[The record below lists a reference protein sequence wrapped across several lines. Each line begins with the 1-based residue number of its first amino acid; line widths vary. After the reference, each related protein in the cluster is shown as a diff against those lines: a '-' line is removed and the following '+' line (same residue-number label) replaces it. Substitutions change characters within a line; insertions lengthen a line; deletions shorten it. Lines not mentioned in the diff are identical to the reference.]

1 MVCVPARAICLMPD
15 SLLPL
20 KVSGLSYSIKRKPL
34 LSNLDLVID
43 SPGISVVLGPNGAGK
58 SLLVRLLHGLL
69 KPDYGQIIWNG
80 RMLDLSIRKQ
90 QAMVFQKPVLL
101 RRSVEANIKFVL
113 KNHALTDRHNCEDI
127 LQQAGLLSQRH
138 QPARLLS
145 GGEQQRLALARALAT
160 SPQVLFLDEPT
171 ASIDPGST
179 YRIENLLMET
189 RDSGVKLILVTH
201 DIGQARRL
209 ASDVF
214 FMHWGR
220 ILEHSDAQSFFEQPS
235 TAEASAFL
243 QGDLII

>member
-1 MVCVPARAICLMPD
+1 MPD

-20 KVSGLSYSIKRKPL
+20 KVSGLSYSIQRKLL
-34 LSNLDLVID
+34 LSKLDLLID
-43 SPGISVVLGPNGAGK
+43 SPDISVVLGPNGAGK

-101 RRSVEANIKFVL
+101 RRSVEANINFVL
-113 KNHALTDRHNCEDI
+113 KNHGLTGRHNCEEI
-127 LQQAGLLSQRH
+127 LQQAGLLSRRH
-138 QPARLLS
+138 QP
-145 GGEQQRLALARALAT
+145 RLALARALAT

-179 YRIENLLMET
+179 LRIENLLTET

-214 FMHWGR
+214 FMHRGR
-220 ILEHSDAQSFFEQPS
+220 ILEHSDAQSFFKQPS
-235 TAEASAFL
+235 SAEADAFL
-243 QGDLII
+243 HGELII

>member
-1 MVCVPARAICLMPD
+1 MACVPAHAICPMPD

-20 KVSGLSYSIKRKPL
+20 KVSGLSFSVKRKPL
-34 LSNLDLVID
+34 LSKLDLEIK
-43 SPGISVVLGPNGAGK
+43 SAGISVILGPNGAGK

-69 KPDYGQIIWNG
+69 KPDQGQIIWNG

-113 KNHALTDRHNCEDI
+113 KNNAPDGRHECEDI

-179 YRIENLLMET
+179 LRIENLLTVT

-201 DIGQARRL
+201 DIGQAHRL
-209 ASDVF
+209 AGDVL
-214 FMHWGR
+214 FMHHGQ
-220 ILEHSDAQSFFEQPS
+220 ILEHTDAESFFKQPQS
-235 TAEASAFL
+235 AEANAFL
-243 QGDLII
+243 HGELIV

>member
-1 MVCVPARAICLMPD
+1 MPD

-20 KVSGLSYSIKRKPL
+20 EVSGLSFSIERKPL
-34 LSNLDLVID
+34 LLNLDLFID

-69 KPDYGQIIWNG
+69 KPDQGQIIWNG
-80 RMLDLSIRKQ
+80 RMLDLGIRKQ

-101 RRSVEANIKFVL
+101 RRSVEANINFVL
-113 KNHALTDRHNCEDI
+113 KNHALTDRQHCEDI
-127 LQQAGLLSQRH
+127 LRQADLLSQRH

-179 YRIENLLMET
+179 LRIENLLIET

-214 FMHWGR
+214 FMHRGQ
-220 ILEHSDAQSFFEQPS
+220 ILEHTDAQSFFKQPS
-235 TAEASAFL
+235 TAEATAFL
-243 QGDLII
+243 GGELII